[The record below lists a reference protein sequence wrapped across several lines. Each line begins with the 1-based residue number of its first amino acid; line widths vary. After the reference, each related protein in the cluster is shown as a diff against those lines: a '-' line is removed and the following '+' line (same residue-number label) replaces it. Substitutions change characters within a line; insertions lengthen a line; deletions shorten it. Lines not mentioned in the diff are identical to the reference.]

1 MSEPIQETDVN
12 DLITPVRAYAQTAHE
27 LFMEF
32 KHAGF
37 NKDEALTLLISTL
50 PDWVFPIPYDDDDDY
65 EDEDEIPEME
75 ADEGDDD

>member
-12 DLITPVRAYAQTAHE
+12 DLITPVRAYAQSAHE

-37 NKDEALTLLISTL
+37 NKDQALTLLISTL
-50 PDWVFPIPYDDDDDY
+50 PDWVFPIPYDDDDY